1 MNFLNFSL
9 RWAVYPGIFLPE
21 FDLMKMKF
29 KTYLVCKWRF
39 IQFFPV
45 HSKVISDN
53 LRFIKHV
60 KATHGDL
67 SDPKVTSLQGRVTF
81 TTVNSCDHKHHIL

>member
-1 MNFLNFSL
+1 MKRNFKS
-9 RWAVYPGIFLPE
+9 
-21 FDLMKMKF
+21 
-29 KTYLVCKWRF
+29 YLVCKWRF

-60 KATHGDL
+60 KTTYSDL
-67 SDPKVTSLQGRVTF
+67 SDPKITPLQGCVTF
-81 TTVNSCDHKHHIL
+81 TTINSCHHKHHIL

>member
-1 MNFLNFSL
+1 MKRNFKS
-9 RWAVYPGIFLPE
+9 
-21 FDLMKMKF
+21 
-29 KTYLVCKWRF
+29 YLVCKWRF

-60 KATHGDL
+60 KATYSDL
-67 SDPKVTSLQGRVTF
+67 SDLKITPLQGRVTF
-81 TTVNSCDHKHHIL
+81 TTINSCHHKHHIL

>member
-1 MNFLNFSL
+1 MKRNFKS
-9 RWAVYPGIFLPE
+9 
-21 FDLMKMKF
+21 
-29 KTYLVCKWRF
+29 YLVCKWRF

-60 KATHGDL
+60 KTTHGDL
-67 SDPKVTSLQGRVTF
+67 SDPKITSLQGCVTF
-81 TTVNSCDHKHHIL
+81 TTINSCHHKHHIL